1 MPLNVGR
8 FYTSSF
14 LIAGVLCVGANAQTA
29 APQASPSPATPAG
42 AVANQ
47 STTQPQIAKA
57 PTAAEVMRDRIAK
70 AKAFIAIRNYS
81 AATYELEN
89 IRRETSDQS
98 VVSVTSV
105 LLMNTYLEQGDHK
118 RAQAMLNQAYAEQK
132 TTKPNA
138 LNNYSTVAGQIIK
151 GARTQ
156 VERYRSLGLSVNDRN
171 LPLEALA
178 DLEKM
183 RETVELVIT
192 QAKEIAADKVKSST
206 GLMLQEEATNSRVII
221 ARDDYDARRWR
232 DAVADS
238 REQMANSRSIVI
250 NAVDGTT
257 FAGAAVPQT
266 TVTPPVTTNSP
277 AGTTPPA
284 TQTAVSA
291 PPPTQTAAVVPMP
304 TPSVELKPVVSPPA
318 PNSPQPSDTAVAS
331 STPIQTKPTE
341 SDVPAKT
348 GERSRLVVSAPPPK
362 NDGNKVEATSSSKP
376 TGPIEAG
383 LLLPYVIKQSAAVY
397 PPAAKTLR
405 TTGVV
410 RVDVLIDEE
419 GNVSEVQKASG
430 PSLLQNSAKEAIRRW
445 KFKPFEING
454 QPVKATGFINFNF
467 SL

>member
-14 LIAGVLCVGANAQTA
+14 LILGALCVGANAQTP
-29 APQASPSPATPAG
+29 APQGSPSPIAPAG
-42 AVANQ
+42 ANANQ
-47 STTQPQIAKA
+47 TTIQPQIAKA
-57 PTAAEVMRDRIAK
+57 PTAAEVMRDRISK

-81 AATYELEN
+81 AAIYELDN

-105 LLMNTYLEQGDHK
+105 LLMNSYLEQGDHK
-118 RAQAMLNQAYAEQK
+118 RAQAMLNQFYAEQK

-156 VERYRSLGLSVNDRN
+156 VERYRALGLSVNDRN

-192 QAKEIAADKVKSST
+192 QSKEIAADKVKSST

-257 FAGAAVPQT
+257 YAGASVPQ
-266 TVTPPVTTNSP
+266 TVTPPVTTNS
-277 AGTTPPA
+277 
-284 TQTAVSA
+284 TAVSS
-291 PPPTQTAAVVPMP
+291 PPPTQTAVVVPTP
-304 TPSVELKPVVSPPA
+304 APSVQLKPVVSSPVPS
-318 PNSPQPSDTAVAS
+318 SPQPSDTAVAS
-331 STPIQTKPTE
+331 STPLQTKSTE
-341 SDVPAKT
+341 SDVPAKP

-383 LLLPYVIKQSAAVY
+383 SLLPYVTRQSAAVY
-397 PPAAKTLR
+397 PPAARTLR

-454 QPVKATGFINFNF
+454 QPVQATGFINFNF

>member
-14 LIAGVLCVGANAQTA
+14 LILGTLCVGANAQTPV
-29 APQASPSPATPAG
+29 PQASPSPVAPAG
-42 AVANQ
+42 STQNQ
-47 STTQPQIAKA
+47 TTVLPQIAKA
-57 PTAAEVMRDRIAK
+57 PTAAEVMRDRISK

-81 AATYELEN
+81 AASYELEN

-98 VVSVTSV
+98 VISVTSV
-105 LLMNTYLEQGDHK
+105 LLMNSYLEQGDHK
-118 RAQAMLNQAYAEQK
+118 RAQAMLNQFYAEQK
-132 TTKPNA
+132 TTKANA
-138 LNNYSTVAGQIIK
+138 LVNYSTVAGQVIK

-156 VERYRSLGLSVNDRN
+156 VERYRALGLSVNDRN
-171 LPLEALA
+171 LPLEALT

-192 QAKEIAADKVKSST
+192 QAKEISADRAKSST
-206 GLMLQEEATNSRVII
+206 GMMLQEEATNSRVII

-257 FAGAAVPQT
+257 YAGATVPSTGTTLAQPSNSQVAIATPTPAVEFKPV
-266 TVTPPVTTNSP
+266 VTAPVTAAPSSP
-277 AGTTPPA
+277 QHSDTTLASKEPQKVQPTAPSTTQPSSGDRTRLVAG
-284 TQTAVSA
+284 A
-291 PPPTQTAAVVPMP
+291 PPPT
-304 TPSVELKPVVSPPA
+304 
-318 PNSPQPSDTAVAS
+318 
-331 STPIQTKPTE
+331 
-341 SDVPAKT
+341 
-348 GERSRLVVSAPPPK
+348 
-362 NDGNKVEATSSSKP
+362 DGNKVEPTISSKP
-376 TGPIEAG
+376 SGPMEAG
-383 LLLPYVIKQSAAVY
+383 SLLPYVTKQSAAVY
-397 PPAAKTLR
+397 PPAARTLR

-430 PSLLQNSAKEAIRRW
+430 PTLLQNSAKDAIRRW
-445 KFKPFEING
+445 KFKPFELNG

>member
-14 LIAGVLCVGANAQTA
+14 LIASALCVGANAQA
-29 APQASPSPATPAG
+29 PAPQVSPSPAAPA
-42 AVANQ
+42 A
-47 STTQPQIAKA
+47 STQTQTTVPPQIAKS
-57 PTAAEVMRDRIAK
+57 PTAAEVMRDRISK

-81 AATYELEN
+81 AAIYELEN

-98 VVSVTSV
+98 VISVTSV
-105 LLMNTYLEQGDHK
+105 LLMNSYLEQGDHK

-192 QAKEIAADKVKSST
+192 QSKEIAADKVKTST

-257 FAGAAVPQT
+257 YAG
-266 TVTPPVTTNSP
+266 
-277 AGTTPPA
+277 GTTPVAGA
-284 TQTAVSA
+284 TPSQPSNSQVAIAT
-291 PPPTQTAAVVPMP
+291 P
-304 TPSVELKPVVSPPA
+304 TPVVEFKPVVNAPA
-318 PNSPQPSDTAVAS
+318 PSSPQPSDTSVAS
-331 STPIQTKPTE
+331 SDPKPVE
-341 SDVPAKT
+341 PKPMDKPAPSS
-348 GERSRLVVSAPPPK
+348 GERSRVVAGAPSPTG
-362 NDGNKVEATSSSKP
+362 DGNKVEATSSNKP
-376 TGPIEAG
+376 SGPMEAG
-383 LLLPYVIKQSAAVY
+383 SLLPYVTKQSAAVY
-397 PPAAKTLR
+397 PPAARSLR

-419 GNVSEVQKASG
+419 GNVSEVQKTTG

-445 KFKPFEING
+445 KFKPFAVNG
-454 QPVKATGFINFNF
+454 EPVKATGFINFNF